1 MKTNKILKILLPVVV
16 VLLIFAIIGKK
27 QGWFGKAVM
36 VKVAV
41 ENIEKRT
48 IVETITANGKIQPEK
63 EVKLTPDVSGEIV
76 ELTVMEGDNVE
87 KGQLLLRIKPDTYIS
102 QRDRSMAAISSAR
115 ARLAQAEAQFIQA
128 ELSFKRSKQLFSEQ
142 TISKSDY
149 EQAEASYSVAKA
161 EVDAAKFSV
170 TSSEASL
177 KEANENLIKTSIYAP
192 MTGTV
197 SMLLVELGER
207 VAGTNLMAG
216 TEMLRVADLS
226 RMEAQVEVNENDIVR
241 VKLGDTAM
249 IEVDAYLDKKF
260 KGIVTEIANS
270 AKTTGVS
277 ADQVT
282 NFDVKIL
289 VLPESYQDL
298 TEGGKANP
306 FRPGM
311 SATVDIQTEVKD
323 SIITVPIQSV
333 TTRTDTTKVA
343 AGKTTD
349 DELRTLVF
357 ITDGKYALARDVK
370 TGIQDNNYIEIIS
383 GVEVKDRVISAPF
396 SAISKKLSDSTLIEI
411 LKKEELFKVK

>member
-1 MKTNKILKILLPVVV
+1 MKNNKILKILLPIVVL
-16 VLLIFAIIGKK
+16 LLIFAVIGKK
-27 QGWFGKAVM
+27 AGWFGKALT

-41 ENIEKRT
+41 ENAEKRV

-63 EVKLTPDVSGEIV
+63 EVKISPDVSGEIV
-76 ELTVMEGDNVE
+76 ELTIKEGDHVE
-87 KGQLLLRIKPDTYIS
+87 KGQLLLRIKPDTYVS

-115 ARLAQAEAQFIQA
+115 ARLAQSEAQFTQA
-128 ELSFKRSKQLFSEQ
+128 ELSFNRNKQLYEEQ
-142 TISKSDY
+142 TVSKSDF
-149 EQAEASYSVAKA
+149 EQAQASYTVAKA

-170 TSSEASL
+170 VSSEASL
-177 KEANENLIKTSIYAP
+177 KEANENLTKTSIYAP

-216 TEMLRVADLS
+216 TELLRVADLS

-241 VKLGDTAM
+241 VNVGDTAF
-249 IEVDAYLDKKF
+249 IEVDAYLDQKF

-289 VLPESYQDL
+289 VLPESYQKLVATGDS
-298 TEGGKANP
+298 NP

-311 SATVDIQTEVKD
+311 SATVDIQTESKAD
-323 SIITVPIQSV
+323 IITVPIQSV
-333 TTRTDTTKVA
+333 TTRTDTTKTSATVS
-343 AGKTTD
+343 KED
-349 DELRTLVF
+349 IRTIVF
-357 ITDGKYALARDVK
+357 IIDGKYALAKDVK
-370 TGIQDNNYIEIIS
+370 TVVQDNNYIEVIS
-383 GVEVKDRVISAPF
+383 GVAVNDQVVSAPF
-396 SAISKKLSDSTLIEI
+396 SAISKKLSDSTQVEI
-411 LKKEELFKVK
+411 VKKDALFKVK